1 MQENNTEQ
9 TTANKFWTIT
19 ATWGDNGRRIRREF
33 VICAPDRNMAE
44 VMAHNRLPVKYT
56 TGPKP
61 SPEDKVQM
69 RIREIGTNPGAT
81 TMYSS
86 DIIPRIGSLA
96 DNISSIEQWSILFGI
111 AWGITIGQSEHAN
124 RPLLHVP
131 DTSHMMNQMA
141 AIQATLIKWAEEWLP
156 LSADN
161 SQWELWFSN
170 KMKEYLGFREEE
182 TSVLPNDQPEDI
194 HPDIQY
200 HKAEQD
206 TDDDC
211 LNNETPEDGPDTKNP
226 GEEPENET
234 GAPEENGEDNTQS
247 ADAETGENT
256 SPDESAPDTKTETN
270 DEPNSSQETNSEPV
284 PVSLPENE
292 AEAENGTETEAETE
306 EEPASDTAND
316 DAPNNAADQSG
327 RAEQSPNDNPKEN
340 AEEDGGNA
348 PEDDAN
354 AENIG
359 IDNADWS
366 DLAHDKYT
374 GLKQIIRAGASV
386 TEINKALIGCHFRIG
401 KLRFSPQCYL
411 SNYTNTIRFICN
423 GHVEESLSMTTK
435 KISSMSYET
444 FKSHM
449 LTMLRKKTNPD
460 IIKLLTQPLPDEEE

>member
-1 MQENNTEQ
+1 MQENNTER
-9 TTANKFWTIT
+9 TTNNKFWTIT

-56 TGPKP
+56 SGPKP

-69 RIREIGTNPGAT
+69 RIREIGTDPGAT

-86 DIIPRIGSLA
+86 DVIPRIGSLA

-194 HPDIQY
+194 QPDIQY

-206 TDDDC
+206 TDDDYQP
-211 LNNETPEDGPDTKNP
+211 NETPEKEPDAENP
-226 GEEPENET
+226 AKESENEAGT
-234 GAPEENGEDNTQS
+234 SEEAPEEGAQS
-247 ADAETGENT
+247 VDAEPKKNT
-256 SPDESAPDTKTETN
+256 SQDESASETDTETETN
-270 DEPNSSQETNSEPV
+270 DKPDSAQETDPEPV
-284 PVSLPENE
+284 PVSPPENETETENRTE
-292 AEAENGTETEAETE
+292 AEAEHAPNTAADNAPDDAADERGQAEPDGNNNTE
-306 EEPASDTAND
+306 ENGD
-316 DAPNNAADQSG
+316 
-327 RAEQSPNDNPKEN
+327 
-340 AEEDGGNA
+340 NA
-348 PEDDAN
+348 PENDAN

-359 IDNADWS
+359 VDNADWS

-374 GLKQIIRAGASV
+374 GLKHIIRAGASV

-411 SNYTNTIRFICN
+411 TNYTNTIRFICN

-444 FKSHM
+444 FKNYM

-460 IIKLLTQPLPDEEE
+460 IIKLLTQPLPEEEE